1 MECVRHPGQEH
12 HVSQSAGPRVACLV
26 RRRRIWCSRAPAF
39 SRLVPQEKITVR
51 WKTVSE
57 IWAEIGALWA
67 GATMIIGWFFV
78 KSGFLD
84 KHGREAQVFI
94 YQSESMRK
102 QQIAGLT
109 AKGMVAIK
117 KDESK
122 AVATDVDD
130 ASSV

>member
-1 MECVRHPGQEH
+1 M
-12 HVSQSAGPRVACLV
+12 L
-26 RRRRIWCSRAPAF
+26 RASCGTPVGYGVF
-39 SRLVPQEKITVR
+39 SGLVPQEKITVR

-94 YQSESMRK
+94 YQTDSMRK
-102 QQIAGLT
+102 QQIAALS
-109 AKGMVAIK
+109 AKGMTMAAVET
-117 KDESK
+117 DESK
-122 AVATDVDD
+122 VVPTDAAAPAPD
-130 ASSV
+130 AAPSSV

>member
-1 MECVRHPGQEH
+1 
-12 HVSQSAGPRVACLV
+12 
-26 RRRRIWCSRAPAF
+26 
-39 SRLVPQEKITVR
+39 
-51 WKTVSE
+51 
-57 IWAEIGALWA
+57 
-67 GATMIIGWFFV
+67 MIIGWFFV